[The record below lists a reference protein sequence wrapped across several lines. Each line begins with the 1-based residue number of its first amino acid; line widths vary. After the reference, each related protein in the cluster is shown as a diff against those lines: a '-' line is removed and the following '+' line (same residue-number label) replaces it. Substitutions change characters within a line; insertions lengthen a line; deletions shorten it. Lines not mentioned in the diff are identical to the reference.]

1 MVKTYGLTHIA
12 LAAKDAKRSFEFYR
26 KLFGVIAVYDQGGWI
41 RCRRRAHATS
51 SCSTKAHCA
60 SEKPVVSRI
69 SFRLVGPKDIDA
81 AADTVKRAGGK
92 ILDKG
97 EFCPGEPFIFQRS
110 E

>member
-1 MVKTYGLTHIA
+1 
-12 LAAKDAKRSFEFYR
+12 
-26 KLFGVIAVYDQGGWI
+26 
-41 RCRRRAHATS
+41 
-51 SCSTKAHCA
+51 
-60 SEKPVVSRI
+60 VVSRI